1 MQVPPSLLLRKM
13 LRGVVQQSRKFH
25 RSIVNGYSS
34 TAPCHYSSSTISI
47 DRSSLH
53 NPPGNSTLLSSS
65 FPPFFSSSISHFSSF
80 SQNILTNPLP
90 ILNSLSTSKGLSR
103 FPSILFFFYN
113 STYYSVKYNN
123 HTLSLFSTS

>member
-1 MQVPPSLLLRKM
+1 M
-13 LRGVVQQSRKFH
+13 LRRVVQQSRRFH

-53 NPPGNSTLLSSS
+53 NPPGNNSTLLSSS
-65 FPPFFSSSISHFSSF
+65 FSPFFASSISHFSSF

-90 ILNSLSTSKGLSR
+90 ILNSLSTSKESSR
-103 FPSILFFFYN
+103 FPSLLFFFYN
-113 STYYSVKYNN
+113 STYYSIKYNN
-123 HTLSLFSTS
+123 HTLILFSTS